1 MRNANEN
8 KDGEIDDPKKLSL
21 FQLYIEIQKL
31 KWEVGRLLSN
41 AESERG
47 GGGTFQRAINRVN
60 DDILKLEQEYRIE
73 MFDAETGIVVKL
85 DRLIT
90 ESSARKNFKNQIVAL
105 WISIICVIIGFVL
118 KLLL

>member
-1 MRNANEN
+1 MKSTEN

-47 GGGTFQRAINRVN
+47 EGGTFQRAMKRLK
-60 DDILKLEQEYRIE
+60 DDILKLEQEYRIA

-85 DRLIT
+85 DRLII
-90 ESSARKNFKNQIVAL
+90 ESRDRKNFKNQIIGL
-105 WISIICVIIGFVL
+105 WISLICVVVAFVL